1 MRLNISMDED
11 LVKKVDEAANR
22 MHVSRSAYI
31 AFAVSQKMKA
41 DEMLNNMPEVLRLLR
56 EIKEQATRENK

>member
-1 MRLNISMDED
+1 MRINISMDED
-11 LVKKVDEAANR
+11 LVKKIDEAAGK

-41 DEMLNNMPEVLRLLR
+41 DEMFNNMPEILELLQA
-56 EIKEQATRENK
+56 IKEIEEKK